1 MLDAESL
8 VQGLIGHVLKEERSM
23 QGEVWGGG
31 GLRALGFVMVG
42 FEGLGPRV
50 WG

>member
-31 GLRALGFVMVG
+31 VYGLWGSLWWV
-42 FEGLGPRV
+42 LRV
-50 WG
+50 